1 MNDILNGDILRQI
14 KDAFAE
20 IQEPVQI
27 LLFGSKGKCDFC
39 EGTRQLLE
47 EVAAANDK
55 VGLSIY
61 DLETDREM
69 AAAFQVDKAP
79 GVVIAAKNGT
89 EIKDVGIRFS
99 GVPSGHEF
107 STLIDDIVLVSKREL
122 RLEHEDARVP
132 QEPGSTPASSG
143 VRYTHLS
150 LLPEGRPVGPPYG
163 NGEPEHDPRRRRG
176 GY

>member
-1 MNDILNGDILRQI
+1 MNNVLNGDILRQI
-14 KDAFAE
+14 KDALAE

-47 EVAAANDK
+47 EVAATNDK

-69 AAAFQVDKAP
+69 AATFQVDKAP
-79 GVVIAAKNGT
+79 EVVIAAKNGT

-107 STLIDDIVLVSKREL
+107 STLIDDIVLVSKRESGL
-122 RLEHEDARVP
+122 
-132 QEPGSTPASSG
+132 STKTASS
-143 VRYTHLS
+143 
-150 LLPEGRPVGPPYG
+150 
-163 NGEPEHDPRRRRG
+163 
-176 GY
+176 